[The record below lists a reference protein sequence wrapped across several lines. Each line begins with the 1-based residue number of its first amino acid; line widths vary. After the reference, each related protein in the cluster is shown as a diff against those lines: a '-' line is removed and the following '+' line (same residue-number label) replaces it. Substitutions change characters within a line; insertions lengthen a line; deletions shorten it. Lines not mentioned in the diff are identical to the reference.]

1 MPTVYSCALDH
12 NSSLRGCLD
21 FAVQLENYTGNLA
34 RGRERKKMENV
45 LLLLGY
51 IIYFCMFLI
60 ALWGTYCVV
69 MVWSRVRQ
77 KQFQSEESQ
86 SLFLEALEEPLA
98 RGEYDAATEICDGD
112 RRATCQL
119 SQLAI
124 SNRKLGFAKV
134 KQLVADRF
142 QRDVLQDLEYRLSWV
157 NTVIKA
163 APMIGLLGTV
173 LGMMGAF
180 YKLSSGDQVDPAQL
194 AQDIQFALI
203 TTALGLTIA
212 IPLVL
217 CTAYINVQIRK
228 MEDLVS
234 YGLNQFLEIFKEAI
248 IRFPSK
254 SG

>member
-1 MPTVYSCALDH
+1 MDQVFTIL
-12 NSSLRGCLD
+12 
-21 FAVQLENYTGNLA
+21 GNA
-34 RGRERKKMENV
+34 
-45 LLLLGY
+45 
-51 IIYFCMFLI
+51 IYFVLFLI
-60 ALWGTYCVV
+60 ALWGAFCVV

-77 KQFQSEESQ
+77 KQFANEGQQ
-86 SLFLEALEEPLA
+86 TLFLEAIEEPLN
-98 RGEYDAATEICDGD
+98 RGDFDAAVELCDGD

-124 SNRKLGFAKV
+124 ENRKIGFGKV

-157 NTVIKA
+157 YTVIKT

-173 LGMMGAF
+173 MGMMAAF
-180 YKLSSGDQVDPAQL
+180 SKLADKNATVEVPAL

-203 TTALGLTIA
+203 TTALGLAIA

-217 CTAYINVQIRK
+217 CTAYINVAIRK

-234 YGLNQFLEIFKEAI
+234 YGINQFLEIFKESN
-248 IRFPSK
+248 IRYPNK
-254 SG
+254 

>member
-1 MPTVYSCALDH
+1 
-12 NSSLRGCLD
+12 
-21 FAVQLENYTGNLA
+21 
-34 RGRERKKMENV
+34 MESV
-45 LLLLGY
+45 FLYLGY
-51 IIYFCMFLI
+51 AIYLVMFLI
-60 ALWGTYCVV
+60 ALWGAFCVV

-77 KQFQSEESQ
+77 KQFASEEQ
-86 SLFLEALEEPLA
+86 QTAFLEAIEEPLSQ
-98 RGEYDAATEICDGD
+98 GDYDAAVEVCEGD

-119 SQLAI
+119 AQLAVA
-124 SNRKLGFAKV
+124 NRKIGFNKV

-157 NTVIKA
+157 FTVIKA

-173 LGMMGAF
+173 LGMMAAFSKLAVPGADVEVA
-180 YKLSSGDQVDPAQL
+180 KL

-217 CTAYINVQIRK
+217 ATAYINVQIKK

-234 YGLNQFLEIFKEAI
+234 FGVNQFLEIFKEAN
-248 IRFPSK
+248 IRHP
-254 SG
+254 GA